1 MGNCPPVVIYKE
13 KYLSYGESLLASIQQ
28 RKEQVAT
35 LSVASNSILVVFK
48 VIVGTLIG
56 SVSIISEAIHS
67 GMDLL
72 AAIIAM
78 FSVKK
83 SHIPADDDHP
93 FGHGKVES
101 ISGLTEAALIF
112 IAAFWII
119 FEALKKLTSAQEVE
133 SPGWGVAVMFLSAA
147 LNFYVSRRLFAV
159 GKEADSIALQADAWH
174 LRTDVYT
181 SMGVMVGLGIIW
193 TSHFFFVDPRIH
205 WLDPVAA
212 IFVAVFILKAAYDL
226 TSQAVGDLMDV
237 KLPPDEESWIRNVIT
252 GHQSEIHGYHQLRTR
267 KAGNFRFIEFHI
279 KVDPQMTVTASHGIT
294 RELKYVIM
302 DKFPATTVTI
312 HVEPCDGNCTEICT
326 AGCLLPESRRLRI
339 SLTVSDRAQ

>member
-1 MGNCPPVVIYKE
+1 
-13 KYLSYGESLLASIQQ
+13 LDSIQK
-28 RKEQVAT
+28 RKERVAM
-35 LSVASNSILVVFK
+35 LSVASNSTLVVFK
-48 VIVGTLIG
+48 IIVGTLIG

-72 AAIIAM
+72 AAIIAT

-83 SHIPADDDHP
+83 SHLPADDVHP

-101 ISGLTEAALIF
+101 ISGLIEAVLIF
-112 IAAFWII
+112 IASFWIV
-119 FEALKKLTSAQEVE
+119 FEALNKLTSAQEME

-147 LNFYVSRRLFAV
+147 LNYFVSRKLFQV

-181 SMGVMVGLGIIW
+181 SVGVMVSLGGIW
-193 TSHFFFVDPRIH
+193 LSHFFFVDPRIH

-212 IFVAVFILKAAYDL
+212 IFVAVFILKAAYHL

-237 KLPPDEESWIRNVIT
+237 KLPPDEEKWIQGVIT
-252 GHQSEIHGYHQLRTR
+252 GRKLGIHGYHQFRTR

-279 KVDPQMTVTASHGIT
+279 KVDPQMTVEASHGIT
-294 RELKYVIM
+294 RELKHIIM
-302 DKFPATTVTI
+302 DRWPAATVTI
-312 HVEPCDGNCTEICT
+312 HIEPCDGNCTEICL
-326 AGCLLPESRRLRI
+326 AGCLLTEARRLQI
-339 SLTVSDRAQ
+339 